1 MELSQAILIDFG
13 SIFADKRDKVKH
25 YVDLSPEGD
34 LLEAINRVYDELR
47 WAETNKDAE
56 FILMTDILYMRDQG
70 KLDKSCKGIEHIDA
84 LFDRLFRAASGKN
97 A

>member
-1 MELSQAILIDFG
+1 M
-13 SIFADKRDKVKH
+13 KH
-25 YVDLSPEGD
+25 YVDLSPGGD

-56 FILMTDILYMRDQG
+56 FILMTDILHMRDKG
-70 KLDKSCKGIEHIDA
+70 KLDKGCQGIEHIDA
-84 LFDRLFRAASGKN
+84 LFDRLYRAASGKV

>member
-56 FILMTDILYMRDQG
+56 FILMTDILCMRDQG